1 MVNESAAFAGVLEHF
16 PVTRKTRPEPSQ
28 KRETGTFLER
38 NKAIETLGLED
49 AANPRR
55 KGTPM
60 TPNGTSAVPDRS
72 LASGRT
78 ALSAPVRIDW
88 VDYAKGICIVMVV
101 MMHSVLGVEAATGQ
115 TGFMHALVAF
125 AKPFR
130 MPDFFLI
137 SGLFLAVVIDRDWRV
152 YLDRKVMHFAYFYLL
167 WVTIQFGF
175 KAPSF
180 AAEAGWTHAGSM
192 YLQSFIEPFGTL
204 WFIYLLPV
212 FFVVTKATRQM
223 PPLAIWAVAALLEMA
238 HISTGWTVIDEFAAR
253 FVYFYS
259 GYWLAGYVFAWSDR
273 SRAHPAW
280 ALAGLALWAL
290 VNGTL
295 VELGCSE
302 WPLLSLALGL
312 AGALAIVTM
321 GTLLARMQWLNFL
334 RYCGE
339 HSIVIY
345 LAFFLPMAATRTL
358 LLKAGSVHD
367 IGTISLI
374 VTVVGVVG
382 AIAIWRAALAL
393 RANFLFERPAAFWIA
408 PKKAQPALQA
418 AE

>member
-1 MVNESAAFAGVLEHF
+1 
-16 PVTRKTRPEPSQ
+16 
-28 KRETGTFLER
+28 
-38 NKAIETLGLED
+38 
-49 AANPRR
+49 
-55 KGTPM
+55 M
-60 TPNGTSAVPDRS
+60 TVNGTSAGHSPRV
-72 LASGRT
+72 
-78 ALSAPVRIDW
+78 DW

-101 MMHSVLGVEAATGQ
+101 MMHSVLGVEAAAGQ
-115 TGFMHALVAF
+115 TGFMHVLVAF

-137 SGLFLAVVIDRDWRV
+137 SGLFLSVMIDRDWRT
-152 YLDRKVMHFAYFYLL
+152 YLDRKVVHFAYFYVL

-180 AAEAGWTHAGSM
+180 AAESSWTHVGLL
-192 YLQSFIEPFGTL
+192 YLESFIEPFGTL

-212 FFVVTKATRQM
+212 FFVVTKVTRRA
-223 PPLAIWAVAALLEMA
+223 PPLAIWAGAAALEMMHVA
-238 HISTGWTVIDEFAAR
+238 TGWTVIDEFCAR

-259 GYWLAGYVFAWSDR
+259 GYLFAAYVFALSDR
-273 SRAHPAW
+273 ARARPAF

-290 VNGTL
+290 VNGGL
-295 VELGCSE
+295 VHLGFSE
-302 WPLLSLALGL
+302 WPVISLALGL
-312 AGALAIVTM
+312 AGACAIVVI
-321 GTLLARMQWLNFL
+321 GTLLAQARWLEFL

-358 LLKAGSVHD
+358 LLHWGVIHD

-374 VTVVGVVG
+374 VTIAGIFG
-382 AIAIWRAALAL
+382 ALAIWWMVRGT

-408 PKKAQPALQA
+408 PRKAHAGLQA